1 MAETPDLSQTLHDL
15 RLAQDGD
22 SNAAER
28 LWSRYYDK
36 LVPAVRIR
44 LGQKLRSKVETLD
57 IVQNVFLEAVSTAE
71 NKEFRSEG
79 HFRAWLNRL
88 VENRIRKSA
97 RDFGRQKRDSSK
109 ERPLMNTTGEE
120 RTTLRHE
127 GPRPIS
133 IVEEFDELERMEKS
147 MGLLPDEVRELLV
160 MRFFDEMTYAEIGEA
175 LGRTEE
181 ASRKA
186 VNRGVEML
194 SKTMK

>member
-1 MAETPDLSQTLHDL
+1 MAEQPDLNQTLRDL
-15 RLAQDGD
+15 SLAQDGD
-22 SNAAER
+22 SEAAER
-28 LWSRYYDK
+28 LWARYYDK

-57 IVQNVFLEAVSTAE
+57 IVQNVFLEAVSSA
-71 NKEFRSEG
+71 SEKDFKSQG

-97 RDFGRQKRDSSK
+97 RDFGRQKRDTSK

-120 RTTLRHE
+120 RTTIRHDA
-127 GPRPIS
+127 PRPVS

-147 MGLLPDEVRELLV
+147 MELLPQEVRELLV
-160 MRFFDEMTYAEIGEA
+160 MRFFDEMTYGEIGEV
-175 LGRTEE
+175 LNRTEE
-181 ASRKA
+181 AARKA
-186 VNRGVEML
+186 VNRAIEML